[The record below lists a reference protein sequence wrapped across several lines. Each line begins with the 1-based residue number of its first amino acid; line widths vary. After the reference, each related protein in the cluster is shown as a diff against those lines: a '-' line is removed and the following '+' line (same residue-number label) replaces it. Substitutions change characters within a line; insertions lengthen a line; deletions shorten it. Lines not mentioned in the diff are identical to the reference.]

1 MRIRCTVIALLLLSM
16 ALPVL
21 AQDKP
26 ADTMQIVREKIQA
39 DKKLL
44 VAVNMG
50 LTEKETKAFWPVYE
64 SYQKDLG
71 LLNGRM
77 LALIKDFAKNYQTM
91 SDEAAKKLVGEY
103 LAIEGDR
110 VTLKQS
116 YLPKLRQALPE
127 KKVARYLQIENKV
140 EAVIRYE
147 LAEGIPLVK

>member
-1 MRIRCTVIALLLLSM
+1 MHRLHVAIVLLLCSVS
-16 ALPVL
+16 LPVL

-26 ADTMQIVREKIQA
+26 ADTMQILREKIQA

-44 VAVNMG
+44 VATNMD
-50 LTEKETKAFWPVYE
+50 LTEKEAQAFWPIYE

-77 LALIKDFAKNYQTM
+77 LVLLQDFAKTYQAMT
-91 SDEAAKKLVGEY
+91 DEEARKLVGEY
-103 LAIEGDR
+103 LAIERDR
-110 VTLKQS
+110 VRLKQS

-127 KKVARYLQIENKV
+127 KKVARYLQIENKI

-147 LAEGIPLVK
+147 LARKIPLVK

>member
-1 MRIRCTVIALLLLSM
+1 MHRLHVAIVLLLCSVS
-16 ALPVL
+16 LPVL

-44 VAVNMG
+44 VATNMD
-50 LTEKETKAFWPVYE
+50 LTEKEAQAFWPVYE

-77 LALIKDFAKNYQTM
+77 LVLLQDYAKNYQAMT
-91 SDEAAKKLVGEY
+91 DAAAKKLVGEY
-103 LAIEGDR
+103 LAIEQDR
-110 VTLKQS
+110 VQLKQA
-116 YLPKLRQALPE
+116 YLPKLHQTLPE
-127 KKVARYLQIENKV
+127 KKVVRYLQIENKI

-147 LAEGIPLVK
+147 LARKIPLVK

>member
-1 MRIRCTVIALLLLSM
+1 MRTRPLVLAVLLCSVT
-16 ALPVL
+16 LPVL

-26 ADTMQIVREKIQA
+26 ADTMQILREKIQA

-44 VAVNMG
+44 VATNMD
-50 LTEKETKAFWPVYE
+50 LTEKEAQAFWPIYA

-77 LALIKDFAKNYQTM
+77 LVLLQDFARTYQAMT
-91 SDEAAKKLVGEY
+91 DEEARKLVGEY
-103 LAIEGDR
+103 LAIERDR
-110 VTLKQS
+110 VRQKQS

-147 LAEGIPLVK
+147 LAGKVPLIQ

>member
-1 MRIRCTVIALLLLSM
+1 MRIRRAVMALLLCSL
-16 ALPVL
+16 ALPVF

-44 VAVNMG
+44 VATNMG
-50 LTEKETKAFWPVYE
+50 LTEKEAQAFWPVYE

-71 LLNGRM
+71 LLNGR
-77 LALIKDFAKNYQTM
+77 LLVLIQDFARNYQTM
-91 SDEAAKKLVGEY
+91 TDGEAKKLVGEY

-110 VTLKQS
+110 VKLKQS

-127 KKVARYLQIENKV
+127 KKVARYIQIENKV
-140 EAVIRYE
+140 EAIIRYE
-147 LAEGIPLVK
+147 LAQEIPLVK

>member
-1 MRIRCTVIALLLLSM
+1 MTPLRLVVVALAVCIAIP
-16 ALPVL
+16 AV

-26 ADTMQIVREKIQA
+26 ASNMQILREKLQA

-44 VAVNMG
+44 VSTNMD
-50 LTEKETKAFWPVYE
+50 LTEKEAQAFWPVYD

-71 LLNGRM
+71 LLNGR
-77 LALIKDFAKNYQTM
+77 LLVLIEDFAKTYQEM
-91 SDEAAKKLVGEY
+91 SDDAAKKLVREY

-110 VTLKQS
+110 VKLKQA

-127 KKVARYLQIENKV
+127 KKVARYLQIENKI

-147 LAEGIPLVK
+147 LADQIPLVK

>member
-1 MRIRCTVIALLLLSM
+1 MRRIHIAIALLLGLL

-21 AQDKP
+21 AQEKP

-44 VAVNMG
+44 VAANMG
-50 LTEKETKAFWPVYE
+50 LTEKEGQAFWPVYE

-77 LALIKDFAKNYQTM
+77 LVLIQDFANTYQAMT
-91 SDEAAKKLVGEY
+91 DDAAKKLVGDY

-110 VTLKQS
+110 VKLKQS

-127 KKVARYLQIENKV
+127 KKVARYLQIENKI

-147 LAEGIPLVK
+147 LAEKIPLVK

>member
-1 MRIRCTVIALLLLSM
+1 MHRLHVAIVLLLCSVS
-16 ALPVL
+16 LPVL

-44 VAVNMG
+44 VATNMD
-50 LTEKETKAFWPVYE
+50 LTEKEAQAFWPVYE

-71 LLNGRM
+71 LVNGRM
-77 LALIKDFAKNYQTM
+77 LVLLQDFARTYQAMT
-91 SDEAAKKLVGEY
+91 DEEARKLVGEY
-103 LAIEGDR
+103 LAIERDR
-110 VTLKQS
+110 VRQKQS

-147 LAEGIPLVK
+147 LAGKVPLVQ

>member
-1 MRIRCTVIALLLLSM
+1 MRIAVTLLLSAL

-26 ADTMQIVREKIQA
+26 ADTMQVLREKIKA

-44 VAVNMG
+44 VAVNMD
-50 LTEKETKAFWPVYE
+50 LTEKEAQAFWPVYE

-71 LLNGRM
+71 ALNARTVG
-77 LALIKDFAKNYQTM
+77 LIREYAKNYQAMT
-91 SDEAAKKLVGEY
+91 DEVAKKLAGDF
-103 LAIEGDR
+103 LTIEQDR
-110 VTLKQS
+110 VQLKQS
-116 YLPKLRQALPE
+116 YLPRLRQALAE

-147 LAEGIPLVK
+147 LADQIPLVK

>member
-1 MRIRCTVIALLLLSM
+1 MRTSYAVMALLLCIV

-26 ADTMQIVREKIQA
+26 ADTMQILREKIQA
-39 DKKLL
+39 DKKLR
-44 VAVNMG
+44 VATNMD
-50 LTEKETKAFWPVYE
+50 LTEKEAQAFWPIYA

-77 LALIKDFAKNYQTM
+77 LVLLHDFARTYQAMT
-91 SDEAAKKLVGEY
+91 DEDARKLVDEY
-103 LAIEGDR
+103 LAIERDR
-110 VTLKQS
+110 VRQKQS

-147 LAEGIPLVK
+147 LAGKVPLIQ